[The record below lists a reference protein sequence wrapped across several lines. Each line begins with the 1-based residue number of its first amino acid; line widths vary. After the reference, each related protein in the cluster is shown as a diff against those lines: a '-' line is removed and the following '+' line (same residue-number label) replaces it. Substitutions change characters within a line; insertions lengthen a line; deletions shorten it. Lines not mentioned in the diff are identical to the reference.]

1 MGCVRCD
8 SLVQPAKRNCHNRH
22 IAIFQFD
29 LPRILVLLSLLATN
43 DTSIGST
50 ALHAALKKVNF
61 SVKNSFERKR
71 KVFGTIKNLASSW
84 SSSDDRSWSSG
95 GNWGPGGSNCLYK
108 KIYFNPF
115 LKSLLFN
122 SFNDIV
128 WRLLNLERGKRHRS
142 IPRHQHQRH
151 GHRWRQSGWS
161 TREWCLHR
169 WWYIQSG
176 RRPCS

>member
-1 MGCVRCD
+1 MEEIRVPPHHGVRPFRLTSPTC
-8 SLVQPAKRNCHNRH
+8 QKNCHNRH

-61 SVKNSFERKR
+61 SVKNSFERKG

-95 GNWGPGGSNCLYK
+95 GNWGPGASNCLYK

-115 LKSLLFN
+115 LKSLFN

-128 WRLLNLERGKRHRS
+128 WRHYMFEQDESLTKSATHSENTIKS
-142 IPRHQHQRH
+142 I
-151 GHRWRQSGWS
+151 
-161 TREWCLHR
+161 
-169 WWYIQSG
+169 
-176 RRPCS
+176 

>member
-61 SVKNSFERKR
+61 SVKNSFERKG

-95 GNWGPGGSNCLYK
+95 GGSNCLYK

-115 LKSLLFN
+115 LKSLFN

-128 WRLLNLERGKRHRS
+128 WRHYMFEQDESLTKSAIHSENVIKS
-142 IPRHQHQRH
+142 I
-151 GHRWRQSGWS
+151 
-161 TREWCLHR
+161 
-169 WWYIQSG
+169 
-176 RRPCS
+176 